1 MKENEMDD
9 VRDLGAQLHRL
20 AATDPLDPIDATAL
34 LERSRR
40 SKRRR
45 KLLSIGGV
53 TAGVAAVALAASLLP
68 NLGTANDPGV
78 ADSVM
83 PKSDATTE
91 AAGDSFTA
99 VPGVPRGEA
108 GLAGPLPMAE
118 TIRRCALRYPH
129 NKRPLKYKG
138 QWPVGQTLTYVL
150 QRGDRPMMCTI
161 PGGDKPSDQ
170 LVAAARRDPMPSSP
184 AAQLRNCSVLFWSD
198 LTNWRVV
205 ASETAPGVGAAL
217 MAVSPSGRKVLDCQ
231 LAPKIGD
238 DATPFGSGPG
248 IYPATNY
255 YDTAKIEPWIGG
267 HLGCPT
273 YGVPCKGFAY
283 MGEGRV
289 SPKVTRM
296 RIEPTN
302 GTPRHD
308 VTVRDGWYAVAWFAE
323 GNFTEWGAKITAYDK
338 AGKVLNTI
346 TLY

>member
-1 MKENEMDD
+1 MDD

-40 SKRRR
+40 RKRRR
-45 KLLSIGGV
+45 RLRSIGGV
-53 TAGVAAVALAASLLP
+53 TAGVAAVALAASLMP
-68 NLGTANDPGV
+68 NLSTANDDPRV
-78 ADSVM
+78 AGSVT
-83 PKSDATTE
+83 PKPVTITK
-91 AAGDSFTA
+91 AAGDSFTS

-118 TIRRCALRYPH
+118 TIRRCTLRYPQ
-129 NKRPLKYKG
+129 NKRPLKHKG
-138 QWPVGQTLTYVL
+138 QWAVGETLPYVL
-150 QRGDRPMMCTI
+150 QPGDRPMMCTI

-205 ASETAPGVGAAL
+205 ASETAPGVGTAL
-217 MAVSPSGRKVLDCQ
+217 MALSPSGRKVLNCQ
-231 LAPKIGD
+231 LGPKTGD
-238 DATPFGSGPG
+238 NATPLGAGPG
-248 IYPATNY
+248 IYPATN

-267 HLGCPT
+267 HLDCPT
-273 YGVPCKGFAY
+273 YGVPCRGFAY
-283 MGEGRV
+283 VGAGRV

-302 GTPRHD
+302 GTPGHD
-308 VTVRDGWYAVAWFAE
+308 VMVRDGWYAVAWFAK
-323 GNFTEWGAKITAYDK
+323 GNFTEWGAQLTAYDRT
-338 AGKVLNTI
+338 GNVLKTI
-346 TLY
+346 TR